1 MNANLK
7 TIIPMPIENLT
18 LEGVLD
24 AFAAEED
31 RERRITYA
39 EAACIILTEH
49 MRRTVI
55 TADDITHVIASESGR
70 DENDVPTDWAWDLC
84 VDCVD
89 AIRSAYPYA
98 DATPMVV
105 TSRDV
110 TLDHT
115 ATLCGECSSYLLNGE
130 RPDAELDAAEA
141 AWARDLDAFEA
152 FADGVGT
159 WMHAGTTPATYCY
172 SCECCGSEA
181 WDWPTAEI
189 WEH

>member
-1 MNANLK
+1 MDAK
-7 TIIPMPIENLT
+7 TYITIPVENLT

-31 RERRITYA
+31 RERRLTYA
-39 EAACIILTEH
+39 EAVCFILSEH

-55 TADDITHVIASESGR
+55 TADDIAHVIAQDSGR
-70 DENDVPTDWAWDLC
+70 DEKDVPTSWARDQC
-84 VDCVD
+84 VDAVD

-98 DATPMVV
+98 DMTPIVV

-110 TLDHT
+110 ALDHT
-115 ATLCGECSSYLLNGE
+115 ATLCCECTAFLVNGE
-130 RPDAELDAAEA
+130 RPDAELDAESA
-141 AWARDLDAFEA
+141 AWAADLDAFEA
-152 FADGVGT
+152 SADGKGT
-159 WMHAGTTPATYCY
+159 WMHAGTTPADYTH

-181 WDWPTAEI
+181 WDWPMAEI